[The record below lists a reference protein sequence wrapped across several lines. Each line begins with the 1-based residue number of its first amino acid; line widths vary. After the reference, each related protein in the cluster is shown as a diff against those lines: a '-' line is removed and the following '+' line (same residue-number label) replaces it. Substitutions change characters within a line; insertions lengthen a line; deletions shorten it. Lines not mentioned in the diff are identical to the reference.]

1 MRILILGAS
10 GGIGESLA
18 RALQGE
24 GELVLVGRRIEVL
37 KRLAEEL
44 GARAVRADLSQESEV
59 QSLAEEVGAVDWL
72 FHAVGVGGRA
82 TVHQVTVS
90 LVEQMLTAH
99 YLTAMWVLK
108 YITLAPKGRAVFFGA
123 YPQYVRV
130 PGFAAYAAA
139 KAALEAFVETAR
151 KELQRQGVQL
161 IVVRMPAVATG
172 LWAPLGGPPKNALSP
187 AEAAWR
193 VLQLVRRPEAPNLVE
208 V

>member
-1 MRILILGAS
+1 M
-10 GGIGESLA
+10 GESLA

-44 GARAVRADLSQESEV
+44 GGRAIRADLSQESEV
-59 QSLAEEVGAVDWL
+59 QALAQEVGAVDWL

-82 TVHQVTVS
+82 TVRQVSAS
-90 LVEQMLTAH
+90 LVEQMLAAH

-108 YITLAPKGRAVFFGA
+108 YITLEPGGRAVFFGA
-123 YPQYVRV
+123 YPQYVRI

-139 KAALEAFVETAR
+139 KAALEAYVETAR
-151 KELQRQGVQL
+151 KEFQRQGAQL

-172 LWAPLGGPPKNALSP
+172 LWAPLDGAPKNALSP
-187 AEAAWR
+187 AEAARR
-193 VLQLVRRPEAPNLVE
+193 VLQSVRSQEAPDLVE